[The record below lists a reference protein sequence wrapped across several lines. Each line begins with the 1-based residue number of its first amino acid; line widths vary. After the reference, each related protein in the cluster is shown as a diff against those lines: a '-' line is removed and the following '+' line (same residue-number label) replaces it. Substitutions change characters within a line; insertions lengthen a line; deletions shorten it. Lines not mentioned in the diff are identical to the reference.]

1 MTLKQR
7 YKLNKMIYAT
17 KYEYIDEETSM
28 YYKAYIKIFNNWAH
42 IVDGM
47 NKDTLYSVYPTMKK
61 LHWKNVITYLQTYI
75 KSDILYGIEIANTY
89 GADVVKLLLEY

>member
-7 YKLNKMIYAT
+7 YKLNKLIYTA
-17 KYEYIDEETSM
+17 KFVYIDKEIFM

-47 NKDTLYSVYPTMKK
+47 NQDTLSCVYPKMRK
-61 LHWKNVITYLQTYI
+61 LLIKNVITYLQTYI

-89 GADVVKLLLEY
+89 GADVVKLLLDY

>member
-7 YKLNKMIYAT
+7 YSLNKAIYMNKFYNLDKQT
-17 KYEYIDEETSM
+17 QV
-28 YYKAYIKIFNNWAH
+28 YYKSYITIFNNWSD

-47 NKDTLYSVYPTMKK
+47 NAYTLSCVFPSMRK
-61 LHWKNVITYLQTYI
+61 LHRKNVITYLQTYI
-75 KSDILYGIEIANTY
+75 KSDILYGIEIANAY